1 MLQRWQN
8 ERHLT
13 AFISHFW
20 IVYPFNVFTMKQ
32 PLFLKKQKKSF
43 MNSWIQAKKRLFAVA
58 LLHMWGEMNVDADL
72 WGPARLSLRC
82 SQYCRIAHGCFH
94 ICASFEYIIEA
105 HWNPVKKKKPH
116 TPSCSP
122 FPVTRCV
129 SVAFEMLKRS
139 SPCATS
145 SMMLSVSPVCLV
157 SVSVSAHFSS
167 STSYSLRNGP
177 SYL

>member
-1 MLQRWQN
+1 MSLPWN
-8 ERHLT
+8 
-13 AFISHFW
+13 S
-20 IVYPFNVFTMKQ
+20 
-32 PLFLKKQKKSF
+32 PLFSHEF
-43 MNSWIQAKKRLFAVA
+43 QARKKRLFAVA
-58 LLHMWGEMNVDADL
+58 LSHTWGEMNVDADL

-105 HWNPVKKKKPH
+105 HWNPVKKKNP
-116 TPSCSP
+116 TPSCSLFSVP
-122 FPVTRCV
+122 RCV

-139 SPCATS
+139 SPCAAS